1 MPQFDVST
9 YMPQIFWVLV
19 IFFCYWLLMDKF
31 LIPKIAE
38 MVEAR
43 KRKYNDFILKAEEIN
58 KKAQESLAQY
68 ENTLSAARADAAKQ
82 IAENEAELKD
92 IIAQKEVDA
101 ENKYVEAL
109 LEAVSKNVEVD
120 IPEEMV
126 NEETLAAER
135 KNILKKIDELSAK
148 TAYIAVQQ
156 LDLPVITR
164 KDIDELTKR
173 GESL

>member
-68 ENTLSAARADAAKQ
+68 ENTLSAARAEANAQ
-82 IAENEAELKD
+82 IAKNEADLKELITQKETELK
-92 IIAQKEVDA
+92 KELSAKMA
-101 ENKYVEAL
+101 EH
-109 LEAVSKNVEVD
+109 
-120 IPEEMV
+120 EER
-126 NEETLAAER
+126 LAAER

-164 KDIDELTKR
+164 KDIDELVKR